1 MQGYS
6 QGIANNGQ
14 LDDISEFTSKF
25 TVPLVM
31 PDGTKLFTDFYVPRT
46 RDSLVTNILGYNIE
60 IIPKG
65 AQIMLYDSLNGQP
78 NPKRISCHCIYAY
91 TL

>member
-31 PDGTKLFTDFYVPRT
+31 PDGTKLFTDFLCAENPRFFG
-46 RDSLVTNILGYNIE
+46 NKYLG
-60 IIPKG
+60 
-65 AQIMLYDSLNGQP
+65 L
-78 NPKRISCHCIYAY
+78 
-91 TL
+91 